1 MDKIKK
7 EMENEKQNFL
17 IHLQRFEQLYPQ
29 YKTNPT
35 DDISNI
41 YNSIQ
46 ENIDKGFEKL
56 YILKNELLSNSDSL
70 ANSMMIKDD
79 YINNAK
85 EIHSER
91 NRELTTIK
99 NQGNASLPRMK
110 SIKKQL
116 KNEVIYTIIQ
126 AGFFI
131 GNGYLLYKILR
142 S

>member
-7 EMENEKQNFL
+7 DIENEKQNFL
-17 IHLQRFEQLYPQ
+17 IHLQRLEELYPQ

-35 DDISNI
+35 DDISNT
-41 YNSIQ
+41 YNAIQ
-46 ENIDKGFEKL
+46 GNIDKSFEKL
-56 YILKNELLSNSDSL
+56 YMIKNELLTNSDSL
-70 ANSMMIKDD
+70 ANNMIMKDE

-91 NRELTTIK
+91 NRELNIIK

-110 SIKKQL
+110 SMKKQL
-116 KNEVIYTIIQ
+116 TYEVIYAIIQ

-131 GNGYLLYKILR
+131 GNGYLLYQILR